1 MRPVQPKSEELLYLL
16 LWSVDMLERPTF
28 RNLTESFESW
38 AYRKGLMR
46 QLGTLEKRALLERN
60 PAQPTDRV
68 YRLTQQGRVHALGG
82 RDPQAQW
89 SRRWDRI
96 WRLVLF
102 DVPIG
107 ENSRRNKLRQYLRD
121 RGFGCLQGSV
131 WLTPDPLN
139 REREI
144 LSGGPVNPTT
154 LILLEGRP
162 CGEEADADLVNGAW
176 DFPEIN
182 SRYAQCLETLERFS
196 TISLQDQRG
205 PTGLHQWAKQER
217 EAWLSAVAMDPLL
230 PERLLPRDYLGQST
244 WRRRVQVLDAA
255 RQKLLQF
262 EP

>member
-1 MRPVQPKSEELLYLL
+1 M
-16 LWSVDMLERPTF
+16 
-28 RNLTESFESW
+28 
-38 AYRKGLMR
+38 
-46 QLGTLEKRALLERN
+46 
-60 PAQPTDRV
+60 
-68 YRLTQQGRVHALGG
+68 
-82 RDPQAQW
+82 
-89 SRRWDRI
+89 
-96 WRLVLF
+96 
-102 DVPIG
+102 
-107 ENSRRNKLRQYLRD
+107 
-121 RGFGCLQGSV
+121 
-131 WLTPDPLN
+131 
-139 REREI
+139 
-144 LSGGPVNPTT
+144 NPTT

-196 TISLQDQRG
+196 TISLQDQKG